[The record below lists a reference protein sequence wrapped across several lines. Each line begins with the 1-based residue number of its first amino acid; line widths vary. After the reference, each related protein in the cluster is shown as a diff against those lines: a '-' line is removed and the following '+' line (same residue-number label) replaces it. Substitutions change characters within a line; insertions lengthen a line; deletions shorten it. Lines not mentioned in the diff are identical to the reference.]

1 MRRLIAVATV
11 ALLTSGAAHADAVA
25 DFYKGKQLRMIV
37 GSAVGGGYDLYA
49 RALARELGKHIPGE
63 PTIVVQ
69 NQPGAAG
76 MVMVNQLY
84 NQGPQDGTVIGASL
98 NGIPTASMLQTG
110 AKFDPVK
117 LNWLGSLNREAYV
130 AYVWH
135 TAPVSHIS
143 DLKTKEV
150 LVGATTAGTTMV
162 DYPLLLNDL
171 LGYKFKIVRGYQ
183 GPPQINLAIERG
195 EVQGNGGLGYAV
207 VQALTQRWLDEKK
220 IKILVQYNFQG
231 VPELKGVPLV
241 TELATSERE
250 RQAMRLV
257 FARSE
262 FSRPFLVPP
271 DVPRERVVALRRAL
285 EATSKDPAFLAEAKK
300 LQLDISLMTGEEM
313 QALVADLAKTPPEVV
328 ARVKEALNAPAAK

>member
-1 MRRLIAVATV
+1 M
-11 ALLTSGAAHADAVA
+11 HADAVA
-25 DFYKGKQLRMIV
+25 DFFRGKQLRMIV

-49 RALARELGKHIPGE
+49 RALAREFGKHIPGE
-63 PTIVVQ
+63 PSIIVQ

-76 MVMVNQLY
+76 MVMVNQIY
-84 NQGPQDGTVIGASL
+84 NQGPHDGTVIGASL
-98 NGIPTASMLQTG
+98 NGIPTAAMLQTG

-143 DLKTKEV
+143 DLKKQEI

-162 DYPLLLNDL
+162 DYPLLLNDI

-207 VQALTQRWLDEKK
+207 VQSLTQRWLDEKK

-241 TELATSERE
+241 TELATDERE

-262 FSRPFLVPP
+262 FSRPFFVSPEVPK
-271 DVPRERVVALRRAL
+271 ERVTALRRAF
-285 EATSKDPAFLAEAKK
+285 EATAKDPAFLAEAKK
-300 LQLDISLMTGEEM
+300 LQLDISVMPGEEM
-313 QALVADLAKTPPEVV
+313 QSLVAELARTSPEVIT
-328 ARVKEALNAPAAK
+328 RVKEALNAPAAK

>member
-1 MRRLIAVATV
+1 
-11 ALLTSGAAHADAVA
+11 
-25 DFYKGKQLRMIV
+25 MIV

-63 PTIVVQ
+63 PSIIVQ

-76 MVMVNQLY
+76 MVMVNQIY
-84 NQGPQDGTVIGASL
+84 NQGPHDGTVIGASL

-135 TAPVSHIS
+135 TAPISHIS
-143 DLKTKEV
+143 DLKKQEI

-171 LGYKFKIVRGYQ
+171 LGYKFKVVRGYQ

-231 VPELKGVPLV
+231 VPELQGRSPGDRACDQRARTPGDAAGVCAFGIFPAILCLTGGAEGTCDGFAPRLRCDGKGSGVPRRSQ
-241 TELATSERE
+241 EA
-250 RQAMRLV
+250 A
-257 FARSE
+257 ARY
-262 FSRPFLVPP
+262 FGH
-271 DVPRERVVALRRAL
+271 A
-285 EATSKDPAFLAEAKK
+285 
-300 LQLDISLMTGEEM
+300 G
-313 QALVADLAKTPPEVV
+313 
-328 ARVKEALNAPAAK
+328 